1 MEIRL
6 QEITDFSATIAWEPE
21 DGAEGY
27 RVYWADNDTPSM
39 EFRRLAETED
49 CSYTLH
55 RATHVPHYLKVSCVK
70 DGVEGECSRVL
81 RTPVKKVFHEQL
93 EQLNRGLVAVPV
105 KNGIFLSWRLFL
117 GEVSGYCDTGMTGT
131 DFYVYRNG
139 ERIAQVGT
147 STNYLDSA
155 GSAGDGYAVAPV
167 KDGCEGARRTL

>member
-55 RATHVPHYLKVSCVK
+55 RATHVPHYLKV
-70 DGVEGECSRVL
+70 D
-81 RTPVKKVFHEQL
+81 
-93 EQLNRGLVAVPV
+93 
-105 KNGIFLSWRLFL
+105 
-117 GEVSGYCDTGMTGT
+117 
-131 DFYVYRNG
+131 VYKRQA
-139 ERIAQVGT
+139 RIW
-147 STNYLDSA
+147 
-155 GSAGDGYAVAPV
+155 
-167 KDGCEGARRTL
+167 